1 MKFLL
6 SAPVAFVIYFI
17 LVIGIYHIGRVL
29 AGVASPSKV
38 KSSIYGSGEEAS
50 SRMAAPGYTPFFRIA
65 FFFTVLHLGV
75 LVVGAGELEPIT
87 GLYIVGLMICL
98 LAFGADKDV
107 ASED

>member
-1 MKFLL
+1 MNFLL
-6 SAPVAFVIYFI
+6 AAPVAFIIYF
-17 LVIGIYHIGRVL
+17 LGAVGIYGIGRVL
-29 AGVASPSKV
+29 AGAANPSKV

-75 LVVGAGELEPIT
+75 LVVGLGELKPVT

-98 LAFGADKDV
+98 LAFSADNDV

>member
-1 MKFLL
+1 MKLLL
-6 SAPVAFVIYFI
+6 SPAIAFIVYFLVAVAIY
-17 LVIGIYHIGRVL
+17 GIGRVL
-29 AGVASPSKV
+29 AGAANPSKA

-75 LVVGAGELEPIT
+75 LVVGAGELKPVT
-87 GLYIVGLMICL
+87 GLYIVGLMVCL
-98 LAFGADKDV
+98 LAFGADKDT

>member
-1 MKFLL
+1 MEILL
-6 SAPVAFVIYFI
+6 SAPVAFIIYF
-17 LVIGIYHIGRVL
+17 VGAVGIYHIGRVL
-29 AGVASPSKV
+29 AGAANPSKA

-75 LVVGAGELEPIT
+75 LVVGAGELKPVT

-98 LAFGADKDV
+98 LAFGVDKDI
-107 ASED
+107 ASDD